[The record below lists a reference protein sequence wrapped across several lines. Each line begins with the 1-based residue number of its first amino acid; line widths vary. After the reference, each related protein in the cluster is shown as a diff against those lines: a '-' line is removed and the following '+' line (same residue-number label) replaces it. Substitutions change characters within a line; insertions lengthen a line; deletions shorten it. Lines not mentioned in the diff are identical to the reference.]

1 VFEQWKAGARTGS
14 RRGAKLARIGTT
26 YSRGM
31 TDWLADGIA
40 VAALGVSGY
49 AFIDS
54 RRRVRDA
61 DAAAK
66 RATEAAERSAAA
78 AERSAAA
85 AEELAAGPPWSLT
98 RLGDMPGRVE
108 LKNLLKHTA
117 YRVTVKAHSR
127 DVELIEE
134 PIDET
139 MHAGATRACWAT
151 AYSNAARNR
160 IEVGWQDTEVGQGRT
175 WETSVG

>member
-1 VFEQWKAGARTGS
+1 VFEQGKAGAHIAL
-14 RRGAKLARIGTT
+14 RRGANLVRIGNGIL
-26 YSRGM
+26 RGM

-49 AFIDS
+49 ALIDS
-54 RRRVRDA
+54 RRRVRAA

-66 RATEAAERSAAA
+66 RATDAAERSAAA

-85 AEELAAGPPWSLT
+85 AEELAAGPPWSLS
-98 RLGDMPGRVE
+98 RLGRVGEVE
-108 LKNLLKHTA
+108 LKNMLKHTA
-117 YRVTVKAHSR
+117 YRVTVKAIG
-127 DVELIEE
+127 DGVELTDE

-139 MHAGATRACWAT
+139 MHEGATRPFWAM
-151 AYSNAARNR
+151 AVMGAASNR
-160 IEVGWQDTEVGQGRT
+160 IEVGWQDTEVGEGLT